1 MTGRDIVS
9 EIMLFNNL
17 LNNLS
22 LTDSIEILEIL

>member
-9 EIMLFNNL
+9 EIMLFNNP

-22 LTDSIEILEIL
+22 LTDSVEILEIL